1 MLTSD
6 KKLRDIH
13 TNPDVYRVICE
24 HLDNYPEK
32 EPTTW
37 KTCMG
42 MSVKQLLMFMT
53 EEMFSQDQRK
63 ALIEA
68 LDAIET

>member
-13 TNPDVYRVICE
+13 TNPEVYKVICE

-42 MSVKQLLMFMT
+42 MSMKQLLMFMT
-53 EEMFSQDQRK
+53 EEMFNQDQRK